1 MNAVKSNKV
10 RLLLIAPNTEES
22 EVLDNKIESLMDE
35 AATRDIPVCYCLSK
49 RLLGKACQL
58 SMKQSA
64 VAVLDPD
71 GAFEYFKA
79 VIRFIRPNES
89 DKY

>member
-1 MNAVKSNKV
+1 
-10 RLLLIAPNTEES
+10 LLLIAPNTEES
-22 EVLDNKIESLMDE
+22 EVLDDRIESLIDE
-35 AATRDIPVCYCLSK
+35 AISRDIPACYCLSK

-71 GAFEYFKA
+71 GAFDFFKVA
-79 VIRFIRPNES
+79 IKYIRPHES